1 MKSKR
6 TMFKCG
12 TAAGGAN
19 VLVPT
24 FHGCTTHM
32 IGHDAAIIVSYAR
45 SGFGSDK
52 CSSFESAF

>member
-1 MKSKR
+1 
-6 TMFKCG
+6 MFKCG